1 MNTSNREGLK
11 CLKYKKKK
19 KKRSKI
25 GKWENKEVSPKWVL
39 EKY

>member
-19 KKRSKI
+19 IKVLDGEVGKQGSK
-25 GKWENKEVSPKWVL
+25 PKMGT
-39 EKY
+39 